1 MFFPLS
7 SFLLTESR
15 AGMFGNRWEVFL
27 AVTMTRMMGKWV
39 SENTAAFSGM
49 LARAV
54 KYIAIKNCDTDGDH
68 TEKYQ

>member
-1 MFFPLS
+1 M
-7 SFLLTESR
+7 
-15 AGMFGNRWEVFL
+15 
-27 AVTMTRMMGKWV
+27 AVMTTGMMGKWV

-54 KYIAIKNCDTDGDH
+54 KYIATNNCDTDGDH